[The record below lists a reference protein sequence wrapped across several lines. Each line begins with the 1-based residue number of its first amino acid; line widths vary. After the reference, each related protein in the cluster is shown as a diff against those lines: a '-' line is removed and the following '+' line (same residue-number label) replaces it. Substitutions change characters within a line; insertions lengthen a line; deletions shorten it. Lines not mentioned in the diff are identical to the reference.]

1 MQRILI
7 NNQFTMK
14 KLSILALS
22 AFLFAVSCKESKTD
36 NASTS
41 TEQAV
46 AEQKGETYT
55 VNADSSL
62 VKWTGYH
69 KGGLNPRFGIMKTS
83 GTLTLDGDNLTSGS
97 LSADVNTLVTD
108 PASVDP
114 AQSEGKTSADLDGH
128 LKSADFFDVA
138 KYPTVKFEIT
148 KVEDL
153 AAGTES
159 KTEGANKTV
168 SGNLTIKDKTV
179 NVTFPAKVVVA
190 NGKAELTSKFTI
202 NRQDWGLAYGAEGD
216 PKDWMISQEVD
227 LELHVVATK

>member
-1 MQRILI
+1 M
-7 NNQFTMK
+7 N

-22 AFLFAVSCKESKTD
+22 AFLFAVSCKKSKTD
-36 NASTS
+36 NVTTS

-46 AEQKGETYT
+46 AEHSGDTLT
-55 VNADSSL
+55 INTDSSA
-62 VKWTGYH
+62 VNWTAYH
-69 KGGLNPRFGIMKTS
+69 KGVLNPRFGTTKTT
-83 GTLTLDGDNLTSGS
+83 GTLSVENGNLVSGS
-97 LSADVNTLVTD
+97 LVSDINTLVTD
-108 PASVDP
+108 PKAVDP
-114 AQSEGKTSADLDGH
+114 AASDGKTSADLDAH

-138 KYPTVKFEIT
+138 KYPSVKFDIT

-159 KTEGANKTV
+159 KTVGANKTV

-179 NVTFPAKVVVA
+179 NVSFPAKVEITGNQA
-190 NGKAELTSKFTI
+190 KIESKFTI

-227 LELHVVATK
+227 LELNIVAGK